1 MIMSAKKILIIDDD
15 VDFVESTRVILE
27 AKGYKVSSAGN
38 RDEGFEK
45 VKQISP
51 DLILM
56 DVMMEKMSDG
66 FDLTRKLKSEEKYKD
81 IPILMLT
88 AIGEKTG
95 FGFSDVAG
103 DKIWL
108 PVGKTCCTGEIDCQ
122 GRETAFPPVISIVWL
137 RNPASKLRS

>member
-1 MIMSAKKILIIDDD
+1 MSAKKILIIDDD
-15 VDFVESTRVILE
+15 VDFVESTRIVLE

-38 RDEGFEK
+38 KEEGFEK
-45 VKQISP
+45 VKQILP
-51 DLILM
+51 DLIVM
-56 DVMMEKMSDG
+56 DVMMETMSDG
-66 FDLTRKLKSEEKYKD
+66 FDLSRKLKNDEKYKD

-108 PVGKTCCTGEIDCQ
+108 PVDAYAEKPLTPE
-122 GRETAFPPVISIVWL
+122 
-137 RNPASKLRS
+137 KLLARVEKLL

>member
-1 MIMSAKKILIIDDD
+1 MSVKKILIIDDD
-15 VDFVESTRVILE
+15 VDFVESTRIILE
-27 AKGYKVSSAGN
+27 AKGYNLSSAGN
-38 RDEGFEK
+38 REEGFEK

-103 DKIWL
+103 DKTWL
-108 PVGKTCCTGEIDCQ
+108 PVDDYMEK
-122 GRETAFPPVISIVWL
+122 PVAPEKLAAKVEKLLS
-137 RNPASKLRS
+137 SK

>member
-1 MIMSAKKILIIDDD
+1 MGAKKILIIDDD
-15 VDFVESTRVILE
+15 ADFVESTKVVLE

-38 RDEGFEK
+38 KEEGLEK

-66 FDLTRKLKSEEKYKD
+66 FDLSRKLKSEEKYKD
-81 IPILMLT
+81 IPILMIT

-103 DKIWL
+103 DKTWL
-108 PVGKTCCTGEIDCQ
+108 PVDDYVEK
-122 GRETAFPPVISIVWL
+122 PIS
-137 RNPASKLRS
+137 PEKLIAKLEKLL

>member
-38 RDEGFEK
+38 REEGFEK
-45 VKQISP
+45 IKQISP

-108 PVGKTCCTGEIDCQ
+108 PVDDYLEK
-122 GRETAFPPVISIVWL
+122 PVA
-137 RNPASKLRS
+137 PEKLIAGVEKLLSSQ

>member
-1 MIMSAKKILIIDDD
+1 MSAKKILIIDDD
-15 VDFVESTRVILE
+15 VDFVESTRVVLE

-38 RDEGFEK
+38 REAGFEK

-66 FDLTRKLKSEEKYKD
+66 FDLTRKLKSEEEYKD

-88 AIGEKTG
+88 SIGEKTG

-103 DKIWL
+103 DKTWL
-108 PVGKTCCTGEIDCQ
+108 PVDDYAEKPIAPD
-122 GRETAFPPVISIVWL
+122 
-137 RNPASKLRS
+137 KLIAKLEKLL

>member
-88 AIGEKTG
+88 SIGEKTG
-95 FGFSDVAG
+95 FEFSDVAG
-103 DKIWL
+103 DKTWL
-108 PVGKTCCTGEIDCQ
+108 PVDDYAEKPIAPDKLID
-122 GRETAFPPVISIVWL
+122 
-137 RNPASKLRS
+137 KLEKLL

>member
-1 MIMSAKKILIIDDD
+1 MSAKKILIIDDD
-15 VDFVESTRVILE
+15 VDFVESTRVVLE

-45 VKQISP
+45 VKQIFP

-66 FDLTRKLKSEEKYKD
+66 FDLSRKLKSEEKYKD

-103 DKIWL
+103 DKLWL
-108 PVGKTCCTGEIDCQ
+108 PVDDYAEK
-122 GRETAFPPVISIVWL
+122 PVS
-137 RNPASKLRS
+137 PEKLIAKVEKLL

>member
-1 MIMSAKKILIIDDD
+1 MSVKKILIIDDD
-15 VDFVESTRVILE
+15 VDFVESTRIILE
-27 AKGYKVSSAGN
+27 AKGYNLSSAGN
-38 RDEGFEK
+38 REEGFEK

-103 DKIWL
+103 DKTWL
-108 PVGKTCCTGEIDCQ
+108 PVDDYLEK
-122 GRETAFPPVISIVWL
+122 PVAPEKLAAKVERLLS
-137 RNPASKLRS
+137 SK